1 MLACSCLRGEA
12 YIPIMETEQKVKTS
26 PVANISM

>member
-1 MLACSCLRGEA
+1 LRGEA

-26 PVANISM
+26 PAANISM